1 MNLYAGIDF
10 HSNNSYLAVIDV
22 RTKDFTRNDVP
33 TGQMPFR
40 GKLHYSRSSFQVS
53 SWNRQPNLCNE
64 KFYSFP
70 WTGKSIH

>member
-22 RTKDFTRNDVP
+22 RTRDFTRNDLP

-40 GKLHYSRSSFQVS
+40 GKLHYSRSSFCLGS
-53 SWNRQPNLCNE
+53 
-64 KFYSFP
+64 
-70 WTGKSIH
+70 TGIGLLSCL